1 MITEINDLNSVLDK
15 LEIDRVDRA
24 VVPITNRHSREDTD
38 RCSHQAKSL
47 TVTICRATPFWPSR
61 QTRMNR
67 SSTANSTEKFRA
79 FRAIASAGLIAGI
92 LDITSAFVLAGL
104 KGVGPIRVLQ
114 GVAMGL
120 LGQQALEGGLAT
132 AGLGLAI
139 HFSIAFA
146 AASVFYTASRRF
158 TFLTQHAVSS
168 GLLYGVAV
176 YGFMYWIVV
185 PLAFVNARHSV
196 SRDVTA
202 VIVHMLLIGL
212 PISLIVRRCTRP
224 LFAQH
229 E

>member
-1 MITEINDLNSVLDK
+1 MS
-15 LEIDRVDRA
+15 
-24 VVPITNRHSREDTD
+24 
-38 RCSHQAKSL
+38 
-47 TVTICRATPFWPSR
+47 
-61 QTRMNR
+61 R
-67 SSTANSTEKFRA
+67 SSTGNSTEKFRA

-132 AGLGLAI
+132 AGPGLAI